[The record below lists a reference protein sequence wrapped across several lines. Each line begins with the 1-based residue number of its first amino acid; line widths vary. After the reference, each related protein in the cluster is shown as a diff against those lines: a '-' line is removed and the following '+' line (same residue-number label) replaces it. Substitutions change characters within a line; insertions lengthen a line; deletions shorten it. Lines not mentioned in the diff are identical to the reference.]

1 MATVRFLGHASFLI
15 TTQAGVR
22 LLTDPYGPGAF
33 QGQLAYLPISDRAD
47 VVLIT
52 HEHPDHNYVR
62 GLVGRPV
69 VLRETGEAHGL
80 RFRAVPS
87 LHGRPG
93 GQDRGGNQVFAWEA
107 DGVRF
112 CHLGDLGFSLTE
124 EQVAE
129 LGPVDVAFTPVGG
142 TFTVDAAGARQVARQ
157 IGARV
162 LIPMHF
168 QVPGSDFPLRPVDD
182 LLGGPEPVVKVGGS
196 EWEVEQGSLP
206 ASLTIV
212 VMEPANALVS

>member
-1 MATVRFLGHASFLI
+1 VATVKFLGHASFLI

-22 LLTDPYGPGAF
+22 VLTDPYGPGAF
-33 QGQLAYLPISDRAD
+33 QGQLAYLPISDRAE

-52 HEHPDHNYVR
+52 HEHADHNYVR
-62 GLVGRPV
+62 GLVGQPV
-69 VLRETGEAHGL
+69 VLRETGEAYGL
-80 RFRAVPS
+80 RFRAVPC
-87 LHGRPG
+87 LHGKPG

-112 CHLGDLGFSLTE
+112 CHLGDLGFPLTAG
-124 EQVAE
+124 QGAE
-129 LGPVDVAFTPVGG
+129 LGPVDVAFTPMGG
-142 TFTVDAAGARQVARQ
+142 TYTLDAAGARQVARQ

-168 QVPGSDFPLRPVDD
+168 QAPGSDFPLRPVDD
-182 LLGGPEPVVKVGGS
+182 LLGGPEPVIQVDGS
-196 EWEVEQGSLP
+196 EWEVEPGSLP

-212 VMEPANALVS
+212 VLEPANAL